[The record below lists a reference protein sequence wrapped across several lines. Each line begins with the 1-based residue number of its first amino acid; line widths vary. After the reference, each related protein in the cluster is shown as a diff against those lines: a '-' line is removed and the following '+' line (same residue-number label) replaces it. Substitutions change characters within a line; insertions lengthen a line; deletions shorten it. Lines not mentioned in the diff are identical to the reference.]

1 MKETSDAV
9 VVGMGPGGEVAA
21 SRLLD
26 AGKKVAV
33 VERELIGGER
43 AYWACIPSKTVLR
56 PPEAQTATERAAGVG
71 GAELAWVEA
80 RDYRDSGAY
89 RGRGIRSS
97 PVEFTGTRRV
107 SDPEGTRP
115 VNAGVPVQK
124 IGHGSS
130 DV

>member
-1 MKETSDAV
+1 MVGFPIMDGTSRT
-9 VVGMGPGGEVAA
+9 PW
-21 SRLLD
+21 LL
-26 AGKKVAV
+26 A
-33 VERELIGGER
+33 
-43 AYWACIPSKTVLR
+43 
-56 PPEAQTATERAAGVG
+56 
-71 GAELAWVEA
+71 
-80 RDYRDSGAY
+80 GAY

-97 PVEFTGTRRV
+97 PVEFTGTRRL